1 MRHACVCR
9 MSVSGL
15 RGLLG
20 GMLMAAAVLVGTPGA
35 AMGQTLNPSAA
46 NPERDL
52 PTINQYVVKFVKQ
65 LTGEDRQASAD
76 ARRELIKPTDPTAN
90 PSAGFM
96 TAYSMAI
103 SQQLK
108 PAVVHPDALVRL
120 NAALVI
126 EALARRGAGGPFEG
140 LIVQLIGDSSAG
152 LSVWGLRSGSWLL
165 PDQLTAAGGPGVVV
179 QAVAN
184 VPVLH
189 PDSGPAIEEAY
200 DALAKR
206 LGEAEFARTLGARRG
221 ALFTAVAGELHGLL
235 RARLSLDTAGSR
247 VSPMSDE
254 RALRFLL
261 TSGWNDTTSEQQT
274 RSIELAYETM
284 MVAIERV
291 KQQRAAAVD
300 ATENIELIKKIGT
313 SLQVTALQTKDTQL
327 GNVAAI
333 VSRLSRAQT
342 DQAFANALNSLAA
355 ALGKSFPNAKLTPPT
370 VGPLGEV
377 EPEETPAGEA
387 APEAAPEAMPAGGMN

>member
-1 MRHACVCR
+1 MGGIVLGVAVFAG
-9 MSVSGL
+9 MPASV
-15 RGLLG
+15 
-20 GMLMAAAVLVGTPGA
+20 V
-35 AMGQTLNPSAA
+35 GQTLNPSAA

-52 PTINQYVVKFVKQ
+52 PAIKQYVGKFVKQ

-96 TAYSMAI
+96 TAYSIAI

-108 PAVVHPDALVRL
+108 PAVDHPDALVRL

-126 EALARRGAGGPFEG
+126 ESLARRGAGGPFEP

-152 LSVWGLRSGSWLL
+152 LAVWGLRAGAWLL
-165 PDQLTAAGGPGVVV
+165 PDQLTAAGGPGALV

-184 VPVLH
+184 VPLLL
-189 PDSGPAIEEAY
+189 PESAPAIEEAY

-206 LGEAEFARTLGARRG
+206 LGDAEFARGLGARRG
-221 ALFTAVAGELHGLL
+221 ALFSAVAGELQGLL
-235 RARLSLDTAGSR
+235 TSRLSIDTTGSR

-261 TSGWNDTTSEQQT
+261 TSGWNETSPEQQT
-274 RSIELAYETM
+274 RSIELANQTLL
-284 MVAIERV
+284 VALERL

-300 ATENIELIKKIGT
+300 ATENIELIKKVGT
-313 SLQVTALQTKDTQL
+313 SLQVTALQTKDSQL

-342 DQAFANALNSLAA
+342 DQAFVNAINSLSA
-355 ALGKSFPNAKLTPPT
+355 ALGKSFPNAKLTPPK

-377 EPEETPAGEA
+377 ESVEETPAEA
-387 APEAAPEAMPAGGMN
+387 SPGAAPAGGMN